1 MEKERLQK
9 NVMHLEAKVAA
20 LVVSV
25 MQGVDERREGVIV
38 GLKQEV
44 HSLSMVLEMRSKE
57 LREEQEKRVTME
69 MELEEQTATE
79 KTVCSLRNQIEGL
92 KTQLESKRFSERVM
106 ELEVA
111 QLQDSLNKE
120 SKENRR
126 LSMEREQLEWKV
138 LEATPPAARSLQM
151 REKEEQRSHSK
162 PSLSVRPFLSRVKHS
177 STNCTILDNTFT
189 LEELVLPETNM

>member
-1 MEKERLQK
+1 MEKEELK
-9 NVMHLEAKVAA
+9 KSVSELEAKVAS
-20 LVVSV
+20 LVVSL
-25 MQGVDERREGVIV
+25 MQGEEERREGVIV

-57 LREEQEKRVTME
+57 LREEQEKRVTLE

-79 KTVCSLRNQIEGL
+79 KTVCSLRMQIEGL
-92 KTQLESKRFSERVM
+92 KTQLESKRFSERAM

-162 PSLSVRPFLSRVKHS
+162 PSLSVRPFLSRVKRS
-177 STNCTILDNTFT
+177 STNCTILDNTS
-189 LEELVLPETNM
+189 